1 MVSIFNQQ
9 DFAIVVG
16 TDDPDQ
22 ILTWGAQS
30 EVLGREGNDHI
41 SGGQRFPISSGR
53 GQFGGPTFLFGEG
66 GDDDLFLQSGG
77 FADATG
83 SDGFTVFVFSIA
95 SKTEN
100 SLKVYA

>member
-41 SGGQRFPISSGR
+41 SGG
-53 GQFGGPTFLFGEG
+53 
-66 GDDDLFLQSGG
+66 
-77 FADATG
+77 
-83 SDGFTVFVFSIA
+83 
-95 SKTEN
+95 
-100 SLKVYA
+100 